1 MLNVYFVYILEA
13 FVFLCVYL
21 CFFLA
26 LLRYNCDILCTF
38 FIKFSVLKIYLFI
51 WLCWVFAAA
60 CGPYL
65 DSGSGGYSLA
75 VMCVLLVEVASL
87 VARAWALGCSRAQQ
101 L

>member
-60 CGPYL
+60 CRL
-65 DSGSGGYSLA
+65 SLLAESGGSSVWWCAGFSLWW
-75 VMCVLLVEVASL
+75 LLLLQSL
-87 VARAWALGCSRAQQ
+87 GFRHGLQ
-101 L
+101 